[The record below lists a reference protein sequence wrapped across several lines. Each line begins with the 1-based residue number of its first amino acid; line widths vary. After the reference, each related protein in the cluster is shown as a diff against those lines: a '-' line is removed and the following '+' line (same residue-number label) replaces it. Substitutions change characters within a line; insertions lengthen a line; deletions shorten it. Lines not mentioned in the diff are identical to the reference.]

1 MINRKE
7 TKKIYVGN
15 VPVGGNSM
23 ISIQSMTN
31 TNTKDIKSTVSQ
43 IKKLEDAGCDI
54 IRMAVNDLEDAEA
67 LREIKKDINIPII
80 SDIQFDY
87 KLALAAAKNESDAIR
102 LNPGNIGDSWKIKEV
117 IEACKFY
124 NIPIRVGVNSGSVK
138 QEFLDKFNGVN
149 ASSIC
154 YSAMEEI
161 EILEKNNF
169 YDIAVSLKASNVNL
183 TIESYRKFSEMSNY
197 PLHLGVT
204 EAGSP
209 KKGIVKSAIGIG
221 TLLAEGI
228 GDTIR
233 VSLTSD
239 PLDEVITGKDIL
251 KALDL
256 RREGI
261 DLISCP
267 TCARTKVD
275 LIEIVNK
282 AEERLYELDKNL
294 KVAIMGCAVNGPG
307 EAREADIG
315 IACGDG
321 EGLIFKKGQIIKKIP
336 EEKLLVELLKEIE
349 NIGWLLDFIK
359 RYFTKIKLSLWKYF
373 GWYCHWV
380 YKKK

>member
-282 AEERLYELDKNL
+282 AEERIYELDKNL

-349 NIGWLLDFIK
+349 NIG
-359 RYFTKIKLSLWKYF
+359 
-373 GWYCHWV
+373 
-380 YKKK
+380 

>member
-7 TKKIYVGN
+7 TKKVYVGN
-15 VPVGGNSM
+15 VPIGGNSF

-31 TNTKDIKSTVSQ
+31 TNTKDVKSTVSQ
-43 IKKLEDAGCDI
+43 IKKLENAGCDI
-54 IRMAVNDLEDAEA
+54 IRMAVNDIEDAAA
-67 LREIKKDINIPII
+67 LREIKKEINIPII

-87 KLALAAAKNESDAIR
+87 KLALAACENESDAIR
-102 LNPGNIGDSWKIKEV
+102 LNPGNIGASWKVKEV
-117 IEACKFY
+117 VEACKFH

-154 YSAMEEI
+154 YSALEEI
-161 EILEKNNF
+161 ELLEKNNF
-169 YDIAVSLKASNVNL
+169 YDIAVSLKASSVNL
-183 TIESYRKFSEMSNY
+183 TIESYRKFSDMSNY

-239 PLDEVITGKDIL
+239 PLEEVIAGKDIL

-256 RREGI
+256 RRDGI

-282 AEERLYELDKNL
+282 AEEKLYSMDKNL
-294 KVAIMGCAVNGPG
+294 KVAIMGCPVNGPG
-307 EAREADIG
+307 EARESDIG
-315 IACGDG
+315 IACGHG
-321 EGLIFKKGQIIKKIP
+321 EGLIFSKGEIIKKVP
-336 EEKLLVELLKEIE
+336 EDMLLSELLSEIE
-349 NIGWLLDFIK
+349 KIG
-359 RYFTKIKLSLWKYF
+359 
-373 GWYCHWV
+373 
-380 YKKK
+380 

>member
-7 TKKIYVGN
+7 TKKVYVGN
-15 VPVGGNSM
+15 VPIGGNSF

-31 TNTKDIKSTVSQ
+31 TSTKDVKSTVSQ
-43 IKKLEDAGCDI
+43 IKKLENAGCDI
-54 IRMAVNDLEDAEA
+54 IRMAVNDLEDAAA
-67 LREIKKDINIPII
+67 LREIKKEINIPII
-80 SDIQFDY
+80 SDIQFNY
-87 KLALAAAKNESDAIR
+87 KLALAACENESDAIR
-102 LNPGNIGDSWKIKEV
+102 LNPGNIGASWKVKEV
-117 IEACKFY
+117 VEACKFH

-154 YSAMEEI
+154 YSALEEI
-161 EILEKNNF
+161 ELLEKNNF
-169 YDIAVSLKASNVNL
+169 YDIAVSLKASSVNL

-239 PLDEVITGKDIL
+239 PLDEVIAGKDIL

-256 RREGI
+256 KREGI

-282 AEERLYELDKNL
+282 AEEKLYSLDKNL
-294 KVAIMGCAVNGPG
+294 KVAIMGCPVNGPG

-315 IACGDG
+315 IACGHG
-321 EGLIFKKGQIIKKIP
+321 EGLIFSKGEILKKVP
-336 EEKLLVELLKEIE
+336 EDMLLSELLSEIE
-349 NIGWLLDFIK
+349 KIGW
-359 RYFTKIKLSLWKYF
+359 
-373 GWYCHWV
+373 
-380 YKKK
+380 

>member
-7 TKKIYVGN
+7 TKKVYVGN
-15 VPVGGNSM
+15 VPIGGNSF

-31 TNTKDIKSTVSQ
+31 TNTKDVKSTVSQ
-43 IKKLEDAGCDI
+43 IKKLENAGCDI
-54 IRMAVNDLEDAEA
+54 IRMAVNDIEDAAA
-67 LREIKKDINIPII
+67 LREIKKEINIPII
-80 SDIQFDY
+80 SDIQFNY
-87 KLALAAAKNESDAIR
+87 KLALAACENESDAIR
-102 LNPGNIGDSWKIKEV
+102 LNPGNIGTSWKVKEV
-117 IEACKFY
+117 VEACKFH

-154 YSAMEEI
+154 YSALEEI
-161 EILEKNNF
+161 ELLEKNNF
-169 YDIAVSLKASNVNL
+169 YDIAVSLKASSVNL

-239 PLDEVITGKDIL
+239 PLEEVIVGKDIL

-256 RREGI
+256 RRDGV

-282 AEERLYELDKNL
+282 AEEKLYSMDKNL
-294 KVAIMGCAVNGPG
+294 KVAIMGCPVNGPG

-315 IACGDG
+315 IACGHG
-321 EGLIFKKGQIIKKIP
+321 EGLIFSKGEIIKKVP
-336 EEKLLVELLKEIE
+336 EDMLLSELLSEIE
-349 NIGWLLDFIK
+349 KIGW
-359 RYFTKIKLSLWKYF
+359 
-373 GWYCHWV
+373 
-380 YKKK
+380 

>member
-7 TKKIYVGN
+7 TKKVYVGN
-15 VPVGGNSM
+15 VPIGGDSF

-31 TNTKDIKSTVSQ
+31 TNTKDVKSTVSQ
-43 IKKLEDAGCDI
+43 IKKLENAGCDI
-54 IRMAVNDLEDAEA
+54 IRMAVNDLEDAAA
-67 LREIKKDINIPII
+67 LKEIKKEINIPII

-87 KLALAAAKNESDAIR
+87 KLALAACENESDAIR
-102 LNPGNIGDSWKIKEV
+102 LNPGNIGASWKVKEV
-117 IEACKFY
+117 VGACKFH

-154 YSAMEEI
+154 YSALEEI
-161 EILEKNNF
+161 DLLEKNNF
-169 YDIAVSLKASNVNL
+169 YDIAVSLKASSVNL

-239 PLDEVITGKDIL
+239 PLDEVIAGKDIL

-282 AEERLYELDKNL
+282 AEEKLYSIDKNL
-294 KVAIMGCAVNGPG
+294 KVAIMGCPVNGPG

-315 IACGDG
+315 IACGHG
-321 EGLIFKKGQIIKKIP
+321 EGLIFSKGEIIKKVP
-336 EEKLLVELLKEIE
+336 EDMLLSELLSEIE
-349 NIGWLLDFIK
+349 KIG
-359 RYFTKIKLSLWKYF
+359 
-373 GWYCHWV
+373 
-380 YKKK
+380 

>member
-7 TKKIYVGN
+7 TKKVYVGN
-15 VPVGGNSM
+15 VQIGGNSF

-31 TNTKDIKSTVSQ
+31 TNTKDVKSTVSQ
-43 IKKLEDAGCDI
+43 IKKLENAGCDI
-54 IRMAVNDLEDAEA
+54 IRMAVNDIEDASA
-67 LREIKKDINIPII
+67 LREIKKEINIPII

-87 KLALAAAKNESDAIR
+87 KLALAACENESDAIR
-102 LNPGNIGDSWKIKEV
+102 LNPGNIGASWKVKEV
-117 IEACKFY
+117 VEACKFH

-154 YSAMEEI
+154 YSALEEI
-161 EILEKNNF
+161 ELLEKNNF
-169 YDIAVSLKASNVNL
+169 YNIAVSLKASSVNL

-239 PLDEVITGKDIL
+239 PLDEVIAGKDIL

-256 RREGI
+256 KREGI

-267 TCARTKVD
+267 TCARTKVN
-275 LIEIVNK
+275 LIDIVNK
-282 AEERLYELDKNL
+282 AEEKLYSLDKNL
-294 KVAIMGCAVNGPG
+294 KVAIMGCPVNGPG

-315 IACGDG
+315 IACGHG
-321 EGLIFKKGQIIKKIP
+321 EGLIFSKGEIIKKVP
-336 EEKLLVELLKEIE
+336 EDMLLSELLSEIE
-349 NIGWLLDFIK
+349 KIG
-359 RYFTKIKLSLWKYF
+359 
-373 GWYCHWV
+373 
-380 YKKK
+380 

>member
-7 TKKIYVGN
+7 TKKVYVGN
-15 VPVGGNSM
+15 VPIGGDSF

-43 IKKLEDAGCDI
+43 IKKLENAGCDI
-54 IRMAVNDLEDAEA
+54 IRMAVNDLEDAAA
-67 LREIKKDINIPII
+67 LREIKNEINIPII

-87 KLALAAAKNESDAIR
+87 KLALAACENESDAIR
-102 LNPGNIGDSWKIKEV
+102 LNPGNIGAPWKVKEV
-117 IEACKFY
+117 VEACKLHK
-124 NIPIRVGVNSGSVK
+124 IPIRVGVNSGSVK

-154 YSAMEEI
+154 YSALEEI
-161 EILEKNNF
+161 ELLEKNNF
-169 YDIAVSLKASNVNL
+169 YDIAVSLKASSVNL

-239 PLDEVITGKDIL
+239 PLDEVIAGKDIL

-256 RREGI
+256 RRDGI

-282 AEERLYELDKNL
+282 AEEKLYSIDKNL
-294 KVAIMGCAVNGPG
+294 KVAIMGCPVNGPG

-315 IACGDG
+315 IACGHG
-321 EGLIFKKGQIIKKIP
+321 EGLIFSKGEIIKKVP
-336 EEKLLVELLKEIE
+336 EDKLLSELLSEIE
-349 NIGWLLDFIK
+349 KIG
-359 RYFTKIKLSLWKYF
+359 
-373 GWYCHWV
+373 
-380 YKKK
+380 

>member
-7 TKKIYVGN
+7 TKKVYVGN
-15 VPVGGNSM
+15 VPIGGNSF

-31 TNTKDIKSTVSQ
+31 TNTKDVKSTVSQ
-43 IKKLEDAGCDI
+43 IKKLENAGCDI
-54 IRMAVNDLEDAEA
+54 IRMAVNDIEDAAA
-67 LREIKKDINIPII
+67 LREIKKEINIPII

-87 KLALAAAKNESDAIR
+87 KLALAACENESDAIR
-102 LNPGNIGDSWKIKEV
+102 LNPGNIGASWKVKEV
-117 IEACKFY
+117 VEACKFHK
-124 NIPIRVGVNSGSVK
+124 IPIRVGVNSGSVK

-154 YSAMEEI
+154 YSALEEI
-161 EILEKNNF
+161 ELLEKNNF
-169 YDIAVSLKASNVNL
+169 YDIAVSLKASSVNL
-183 TIESYRKFSEMSNY
+183 TIESYRKFSDMSNY

-239 PLDEVITGKDIL
+239 PLEEVIAGKDIL

-256 RREGI
+256 RRDGI

-282 AEERLYELDKNL
+282 AEEKLYSIDKNL
-294 KVAIMGCAVNGPG
+294 KVAIMGCPVNGPG

-315 IACGDG
+315 IACGHG
-321 EGLIFKKGQIIKKIP
+321 EGLIFSKGEIIKKVP
-336 EEKLLVELLKEIE
+336 EDMLLSELLSEIE
-349 NIGWLLDFIK
+349 KIGW
-359 RYFTKIKLSLWKYF
+359 
-373 GWYCHWV
+373 
-380 YKKK
+380 

>member
-7 TKKIYVGN
+7 TKKVYVGN
-15 VPVGGNSM
+15 VPIGGNSF

-31 TNTKDIKSTVSQ
+31 TNTKDVKSTVSQ
-43 IKKLEDAGCDI
+43 IKKLENAGCDI
-54 IRMAVNDLEDAEA
+54 IRMAVNDIEDAAA
-67 LREIKKDINIPII
+67 LREIKKEINIPII

-87 KLALAAAKNESDAIR
+87 KLALAACENESDAIR
-102 LNPGNIGDSWKIKEV
+102 LNPGNIGASWKVKEV
-117 IEACKFY
+117 VEACKFHK
-124 NIPIRVGVNSGSVK
+124 IPIRVGVNSGSVK

-154 YSAMEEI
+154 YSALEEI
-161 EILEKNNF
+161 ELLEKNNF
-169 YDIAVSLKASNVNL
+169 YDIAVSLKASSVNL
-183 TIESYRKFSEMSNY
+183 TIESYRKFSDMSNY

-239 PLDEVITGKDIL
+239 PLEEVIAGKDIL

-256 RREGI
+256 RRDGI

-282 AEERLYELDKNL
+282 AEEKLYSIDKNL
-294 KVAIMGCAVNGPG
+294 KVAIMGCPVNGPG

-315 IACGDG
+315 IACGHG
-321 EGLIFKKGQIIKKIP
+321 EGLIFSKGEIIKKVP
-336 EEKLLVELLKEIE
+336 EDMLLSELLSEIE
-349 NIGWLLDFIK
+349 KIG
-359 RYFTKIKLSLWKYF
+359 
-373 GWYCHWV
+373 
-380 YKKK
+380 

>member
-7 TKKIYVGN
+7 TKKVYVGK
-15 VPVGGNSM
+15 VPIGGDSF

-31 TNTKDIKSTVSQ
+31 TNTKDVKSTVSQ
-43 IKKLEDAGCDI
+43 IKNLENAGCDI
-54 IRMAVNDLEDAEA
+54 IRMAVNDLEDAAA
-67 LREIKKDINIPII
+67 LKEIKKEINIPII

-87 KLALAAAKNESDAIR
+87 KLALAACENESDAIR
-102 LNPGNIGDSWKIKEV
+102 LNPGNIGAPWKIKEV
-117 IEACKFY
+117 VKACKFH

-154 YSAMEEI
+154 YSALEEI
-161 EILEKNNF
+161 ELLEKNNF
-169 YDIAVSLKASNVNL
+169 YDIAVSLKASSVNL

-239 PLDEVITGKDIL
+239 PLDEVIAGKDIL

-282 AEERLYELDKNL
+282 AEEKLYSIDKNL
-294 KVAIMGCAVNGPG
+294 NVAIMGCPVNGPG

-315 IACGDG
+315 IACGHG
-321 EGLIFKKGQIIKKIP
+321 EGLIFSKGEIIKKVP
-336 EEKLLVELLKEIE
+336 EDKLLSELLSEIE
-349 NIGWLLDFIK
+349 KIG
-359 RYFTKIKLSLWKYF
+359 
-373 GWYCHWV
+373 
-380 YKKK
+380 

>member
-7 TKKIYVGN
+7 TKKVYVGN
-15 VPVGGNSM
+15 VPIGGNSF

-31 TNTKDIKSTVSQ
+31 TNTKDVKSTVSQ
-43 IKKLEDAGCDI
+43 IKKLENAGCDI
-54 IRMAVNDLEDAEA
+54 IRMAVNDIEDAVA
-67 LREIKKDINIPII
+67 LREIKKEINIPII

-87 KLALAAAKNESDAIR
+87 KLALAACENESDAIR
-102 LNPGNIGDSWKIKEV
+102 LNPGNIGASWKVKEV
-117 IEACKFY
+117 VEACKFH

-154 YSAMEEI
+154 YSALEEI
-161 EILEKNNF
+161 ELLEKNNF
-169 YDIAVSLKASNVNL
+169 YDIAVSLKASSVNL
-183 TIESYRKFSEMSNY
+183 TIESYRKFSDMSNY

-239 PLDEVITGKDIL
+239 PLDEVIAGKDIL

-256 RREGI
+256 KREGI

-282 AEERLYELDKNL
+282 AEEKLYSIDKNL
-294 KVAIMGCAVNGPG
+294 KVAIMGCPVNGPG

-315 IACGDG
+315 IACGHG
-321 EGLIFKKGQIIKKIP
+321 EGLIFSRGEIIKKVP
-336 EEKLLVELLKEIE
+336 EDMLLSELLSEIE
-349 NIGWLLDFIK
+349 KIGW
-359 RYFTKIKLSLWKYF
+359 
-373 GWYCHWV
+373 
-380 YKKK
+380 

>member
-7 TKKIYVGN
+7 TKKIYVGD
-15 VPVGGNSM
+15 VSIGGDSF

-31 TNTKDIKSTVSQ
+31 TNTKDVKSTVSQ
-43 IKKLEDAGCDI
+43 IKRLEDAGCDI
-54 IRMAVNDLEDAEA
+54 IRMAVNDLEDAA
-67 LREIKKDINIPII
+67 AIKKIKKEIKIPII

-87 KLALAAAKNESDAIR
+87 KLAIAAAENESDAIR
-102 LNPGNIGDSWKIKEV
+102 LNPGNVGASWKIKEV
-117 IEACKFY
+117 TESCKFH
-124 NIPIRVGVNSGSVK
+124 NIPIRVGVNSGSIK
-138 QEFLDKFNGVN
+138 QEFLDKFKGVN

-154 YSAMEEI
+154 LSAMEEV

-169 YDIAVSLKASNVNL
+169 FDIAVSLKASSVNL
-183 TIESYRKFSEMSNY
+183 TIESYRKFSQMSKY

-204 EAGSP
+204 EAGTP
-209 KKGIVKSAIGIG
+209 KKGIIKSAIGIG
-221 TLLAEGI
+221 TLLSEGI

-239 PLDEVITGKDIL
+239 PLEEVIAAKDIL

-267 TCARTKVD
+267 TCARTKVN
-275 LIEIVNK
+275 LIEMVK
-282 AEERLYELDKNL
+282 TVEDKLYTMDKNL

-315 IACGDG
+315 IACGNG
-321 EGLIFKKGQIIKKIP
+321 EGLIFSKGKIIKKVP
-336 EEKLLVELLKEIE
+336 EDKLLSELLQEIE
-349 NIGWLLDFIK
+349 
-359 RYFTKIKLSLWKYF
+359 KIR
-373 GWYCHWV
+373 
-380 YKKK
+380 

>member
-7 TKKIYVGN
+7 TKKVYVGN
-15 VPVGGNSM
+15 VPIGGNSF

-31 TNTKDIKSTVSQ
+31 TNTKDVKSTVSQ
-43 IKKLEDAGCDI
+43 IKKLENAGCDI
-54 IRMAVNDLEDAEA
+54 IRMAVNDLEDAAA
-67 LREIKKDINIPII
+67 LREIKKEINIPII

-87 KLALAAAKNESDAIR
+87 KLALAACENESDAIR
-102 LNPGNIGDSWKIKEV
+102 LNPGNIGASWKVKEV
-117 IEACKFY
+117 VEACKFH

-154 YSAMEEI
+154 YSALEEI
-161 EILEKNNF
+161 ELLEKNNF
-169 YDIAVSLKASNVNL
+169 YDIAVSLKASSVNL

-239 PLDEVITGKDIL
+239 PLDEVIAGKDIL

-256 RREGI
+256 KREGI

-282 AEERLYELDKNL
+282 AEEKLYSIDKNL
-294 KVAIMGCAVNGPG
+294 KVAIMGCPVNGPG

-315 IACGDG
+315 IACGHG
-321 EGLIFKKGQIIKKIP
+321 EGLIFSKGEIIKKVP
-336 EEKLLVELLKEIE
+336 EDMLLSELLSEIE
-349 NIGWLLDFIK
+349 KIG
-359 RYFTKIKLSLWKYF
+359 
-373 GWYCHWV
+373 
-380 YKKK
+380 

>member
-7 TKKIYVGN
+7 TKKVYVGN
-15 VPVGGNSM
+15 VPIGGNSF

-31 TNTKDIKSTVSQ
+31 TNTKDVKSTVSQ
-43 IKKLEDAGCDI
+43 IKKLENAGCDI
-54 IRMAVNDLEDAEA
+54 IRMAVNDLEDAAA
-67 LREIKKDINIPII
+67 LREIKKEINIPII
-80 SDIQFDY
+80 SDIQFNY
-87 KLALAAAKNESDAIR
+87 KLALAACENESDAIR
-102 LNPGNIGDSWKIKEV
+102 LNPGNIGASWKVKEV
-117 IEACKFY
+117 VEACKFH

-154 YSAMEEI
+154 YSALEEI
-161 EILEKNNF
+161 ELLEKNNF
-169 YDIAVSLKASNVNL
+169 NDIAVSLKASSVNL

-239 PLDEVITGKDIL
+239 PLDEVIAGKDIL

-256 RREGI
+256 KREGI

-282 AEERLYELDKNL
+282 AEEKLYSLDKNL
-294 KVAIMGCAVNGPG
+294 KVAIMGCPVNGPG

-315 IACGDG
+315 IACGHG
-321 EGLIFKKGQIIKKIP
+321 EGLIFSKGEILKKVP
-336 EEKLLVELLKEIE
+336 EDMLLSELLSEIE
-349 NIGWLLDFIK
+349 KIG
-359 RYFTKIKLSLWKYF
+359 
-373 GWYCHWV
+373 
-380 YKKK
+380 

>member
-1 MINRKE
+1 MIDRKK

-15 VPVGGNSM
+15 VAIGGDSS

-31 TNTKDIKSTVSQ
+31 TNTKNIIDTVSQ
-43 IKKLEDAGCDI
+43 IKKLEEAGCDI
-54 IRMAVNDLEDAEA
+54 IRMAVNDLEDAAA
-67 LREIKKDINIPII
+67 LREIKKEINIPII

-102 LNPGNIGDSWKIKEV
+102 LNPGNIGESWKIKEV

-124 NIPIRVGVNSGSVK
+124 DIPIRVGVNSGSVK
-138 QEFLDKFNGVN
+138 QEFLDKFKGVN

-161 EILEKNNF
+161 ELLEKNNF
-169 YDIAVSLKASNVNL
+169 SNIAVSLKASDVNL
-183 TIESYRKFSEMSNY
+183 TIESYRKFSELSNY

-239 PLDEVITGKDIL
+239 PVDEVIAGKDIL

-267 TCARTKVD
+267 TCARTKVN

-321 EGLIFKKGQIIKKIP
+321 EGLIFSKGQIIKKVP
-336 EEKLLVELLKEIE
+336 EEQLLSELLKEIE
-349 NIGWLLDFIK
+349 NIGW
-359 RYFTKIKLSLWKYF
+359 
-373 GWYCHWV
+373 
-380 YKKK
+380 

>member
-7 TKKIYVGN
+7 TKKVYVGN
-15 VPVGGNSM
+15 VPIGGNSF

-31 TNTKDIKSTVSQ
+31 TNTKDVKSTVSQ
-43 IKKLEDAGCDI
+43 IKKLENAGCDI
-54 IRMAVNDLEDAEA
+54 IRMAVNDIEDAAA
-67 LREIKKDINIPII
+67 LREIKKEINIPII

-87 KLALAAAKNESDAIR
+87 KLALAACENESDAIR
-102 LNPGNIGDSWKIKEV
+102 LNPGNIGASWKVKEV
-117 IEACKFY
+117 VEACKFH

-154 YSAMEEI
+154 YSALEEI
-161 EILEKNNF
+161 ELLEKNNF
-169 YDIAVSLKASNVNL
+169 YDIAVSLKASSVNL
-183 TIESYRKFSEMSNY
+183 TIESYRKFSDMSNY

-239 PLDEVITGKDIL
+239 PLEEVIAGKDIL

-256 RREGI
+256 KREGI

-282 AEERLYELDKNL
+282 AEEKLYSIDKNL
-294 KVAIMGCAVNGPG
+294 KVAIMGCPVNGPG

-315 IACGDG
+315 IACGHG
-321 EGLIFKKGQIIKKIP
+321 EGLIFSKGEIIKKVP
-336 EEKLLVELLKEIE
+336 EDMLLSELLSEIE
-349 NIGWLLDFIK
+349 KIG
-359 RYFTKIKLSLWKYF
+359 
-373 GWYCHWV
+373 
-380 YKKK
+380 

>member
-7 TKKIYVGN
+7 TKKVYVGN
-15 VPVGGNSM
+15 VPIGGNSF

-31 TNTKDIKSTVSQ
+31 TNTKDVKSTVSQ
-43 IKKLEDAGCDI
+43 IKKLENAGCDI
-54 IRMAVNDLEDAEA
+54 IRMAVNDIEDAAA
-67 LREIKKDINIPII
+67 LREIKKEINIPII

-87 KLALAAAKNESDAIR
+87 KLALAACENESDAIR
-102 LNPGNIGDSWKIKEV
+102 LNPGNIGASWKVKEV
-117 IEACKFY
+117 VEACKFH

-154 YSAMEEI
+154 YSALEEI
-161 EILEKNNF
+161 ELLEKNNF
-169 YDIAVSLKASNVNL
+169 YDIAVSLKASSVNL
-183 TIESYRKFSEMSNY
+183 TIESYRKFSDMSNY

-239 PLDEVITGKDIL
+239 PLEEVIAGKDIL

-256 RREGI
+256 RRDGI

-282 AEERLYELDKNL
+282 AEEKLYSMDKNL
-294 KVAIMGCAVNGPG
+294 KVAIMGCPVNGPG

-315 IACGDG
+315 IACGHG
-321 EGLIFKKGQIIKKIP
+321 EGLIFSKGEIIKKVP
-336 EEKLLVELLKEIE
+336 EDMLLSELLSEIE
-349 NIGWLLDFIK
+349 KIGW
-359 RYFTKIKLSLWKYF
+359 
-373 GWYCHWV
+373 
-380 YKKK
+380 

>member
-7 TKKIYVGN
+7 TKKVYVGN
-15 VPVGGNSM
+15 VPIGGNSF

-31 TNTKDIKSTVSQ
+31 TNTKDVKSTVSQ
-43 IKKLEDAGCDI
+43 IKKLENAGCDI
-54 IRMAVNDLEDAEA
+54 IRMAVNDLEDAAA
-67 LREIKKDINIPII
+67 LREIKKEINIPII
-80 SDIQFDY
+80 SDIQFNY
-87 KLALAAAKNESDAIR
+87 KLALAACENESDAIR
-102 LNPGNIGDSWKIKEV
+102 LNPGNIGASWKVKEV
-117 IEACKFY
+117 VEACKFH

-154 YSAMEEI
+154 YSALEEI
-161 EILEKNNF
+161 ELLEKNNF
-169 YDIAVSLKASNVNL
+169 YNIAVSLKASSVNL

-209 KKGIVKSAIGIG
+209 KKGIIKSAIGIG

-239 PLDEVITGKDIL
+239 PLDEVIAGKDIL

-256 RREGI
+256 KREGI

-282 AEERLYELDKNL
+282 AEEKLYSMDKNL
-294 KVAIMGCAVNGPG
+294 KVAIMGCPVNGPG

-315 IACGDG
+315 IACGHG
-321 EGLIFKKGQIIKKIP
+321 EGLIFSKGEIIKKVP
-336 EEKLLVELLKEIE
+336 EDMLLSELLSEIE
-349 NIGWLLDFIK
+349 KIGW
-359 RYFTKIKLSLWKYF
+359 
-373 GWYCHWV
+373 
-380 YKKK
+380 

>member
-7 TKKIYVGN
+7 TKKVYVGN
-15 VPVGGNSM
+15 VPIGGNSF

-31 TNTKDIKSTVSQ
+31 TNTKDVKSTVSQ
-43 IKKLEDAGCDI
+43 IKKLENAGCDI
-54 IRMAVNDLEDAEA
+54 IRMAVNDLEDAAA
-67 LREIKKDINIPII
+67 LREIKKEINIPII
-80 SDIQFDY
+80 SDIQFNY
-87 KLALAAAKNESDAIR
+87 KLALAACENESDAIR
-102 LNPGNIGDSWKIKEV
+102 LNPGNIGASWKVKEV
-117 IEACKFY
+117 VEACKFH

-154 YSAMEEI
+154 YSALEEI
-161 EILEKNNF
+161 ELLEKNNF
-169 YDIAVSLKASNVNL
+169 YDIAVSLKASSVNL

-239 PLDEVITGKDIL
+239 PLDEVIAGKDIL
-251 KALDL
+251 NALDL
-256 RREGI
+256 RRDGI

-282 AEERLYELDKNL
+282 AEEKLYSMDKNL
-294 KVAIMGCAVNGPG
+294 KVAIMGCPVNGPG

-315 IACGDG
+315 IACGHG
-321 EGLIFKKGQIIKKIP
+321 EGLIFSKGEIIKKVP
-336 EEKLLVELLKEIE
+336 EDMLLSELLSEIE
-349 NIGWLLDFIK
+349 KIG
-359 RYFTKIKLSLWKYF
+359 
-373 GWYCHWV
+373 
-380 YKKK
+380 

>member
-7 TKKIYVGN
+7 TKKVYVGN
-15 VPVGGNSM
+15 VPIGGNSF

-31 TNTKDIKSTVSQ
+31 TNTKDVKSTVSQ
-43 IKKLEDAGCDI
+43 IKKLENAGCDI
-54 IRMAVNDLEDAEA
+54 IRMAVNDLEDAAA
-67 LREIKKDINIPII
+67 LREIKKEINIPII

-87 KLALAAAKNESDAIR
+87 KLALAACENESDAIR
-102 LNPGNIGDSWKIKEV
+102 LNPGNIGASWKVKEV
-117 IEACKFY
+117 VEACKFH

-154 YSAMEEI
+154 YSALEEI
-161 EILEKNNF
+161 ELLEKNNF
-169 YDIAVSLKASNVNL
+169 YNIAVSLKASSVNL
-183 TIESYRKFSEMSNY
+183 TIESYRKFSDMSNY

-204 EAGSP
+204 ESGSP

-239 PLDEVITGKDIL
+239 PLDEVIAGKDIL

-256 RREGI
+256 KREGI

-282 AEERLYELDKNL
+282 AEEKLYSIDKNL
-294 KVAIMGCAVNGPG
+294 KVAIMGCPVNGPG

-315 IACGDG
+315 IACGHG
-321 EGLIFKKGQIIKKIP
+321 EGLIFSKGKIIKKVP
-336 EEKLLVELLKEIE
+336 EDMLLSELLSEIKK
-349 NIGWLLDFIK
+349 IGW
-359 RYFTKIKLSLWKYF
+359 
-373 GWYCHWV
+373 
-380 YKKK
+380 

>member
-7 TKKIYVGN
+7 TKKVYVGN
-15 VPVGGNSM
+15 VPIGGNSF

-31 TNTKDIKSTVSQ
+31 TKTKDVKSTVSQ
-43 IKKLEDAGCDI
+43 IKKLENAGCDI
-54 IRMAVNDLEDAEA
+54 IRMAVNDLEDAAA
-67 LREIKKDINIPII
+67 LREIKKEINIPII
-80 SDIQFDY
+80 SDIQFNY
-87 KLALAAAKNESDAIR
+87 KLALAACENESDAIR
-102 LNPGNIGDSWKIKEV
+102 LNPGNIGASWKVKEV
-117 IEACKFY
+117 VEACKFH

-154 YSAMEEI
+154 YSALEEI
-161 EILEKNNF
+161 ELLEKNNF
-169 YDIAVSLKASNVNL
+169 YDIAVSLKASSVNL

-239 PLDEVITGKDIL
+239 PLDEVIAGKDIL

-256 RREGI
+256 KREGI

-282 AEERLYELDKNL
+282 AEEKLYSLDKNL
-294 KVAIMGCAVNGPG
+294 KVAIMGCPVNGPG

-315 IACGDG
+315 IACGHG
-321 EGLIFKKGQIIKKIP
+321 EGLIFSKGEILKKVP
-336 EEKLLVELLKEIE
+336 EDMLLSELLSEIE
-349 NIGWLLDFIK
+349 KIGW
-359 RYFTKIKLSLWKYF
+359 
-373 GWYCHWV
+373 
-380 YKKK
+380 

>member
-1 MINRKE
+1 MIDRKK

-15 VPVGGNSM
+15 VAIGGDSS
-23 ISIQSMTN
+23 ISVQSMTN
-31 TNTKDIKSTVSQ
+31 TNTKNITETVSQ
-43 IKKLEDAGCDI
+43 IKKLEEAGCDI
-54 IRMAVNDLEDAEA
+54 IRMAVNDLEDAAA
-67 LREIKKDINIPII
+67 LRQIKKEINIPII

-102 LNPGNIGDSWKIKEV
+102 LNPGNIGESWKIKEV

-124 NIPIRVGVNSGSVK
+124 DIPIRVGVNSGSVK
-138 QEFLDKFNGVN
+138 QEFLDKFKGVN

-161 EILEKNNF
+161 ELLEKNNF
-169 YDIAVSLKASNVNL
+169 SNIAVSLKASDVNL
-183 TIESYRKFSEMSNY
+183 TIENYRKFSEMSNY

-239 PLDEVITGKDIL
+239 PVDEVIAGKDIL

-267 TCARTKVD
+267 TCARTKVN

-321 EGLIFKKGQIIKKIP
+321 EGLIFSKGQIIKKVP
-336 EEKLLVELLKEIE
+336 EEQLLSELLKEIE
-349 NIGWLLDFIK
+349 NIG
-359 RYFTKIKLSLWKYF
+359 
-373 GWYCHWV
+373 
-380 YKKK
+380 

>member
-7 TKKIYVGN
+7 TKKVYVGN
-15 VPVGGNSM
+15 VPIGGNSF

-31 TNTKDIKSTVSQ
+31 TNTKDVKSTVSQ
-43 IKKLEDAGCDI
+43 IKKLENAGCDI
-54 IRMAVNDLEDAEA
+54 IRMAVNDLEDAAA
-67 LREIKKDINIPII
+67 LREIKKEINIPII
-80 SDIQFDY
+80 SDIQFNY
-87 KLALAAAKNESDAIR
+87 KLALAACENESDAIR
-102 LNPGNIGDSWKIKEV
+102 LNPGNIGASWKVKEV
-117 IEACKFY
+117 VEACKFH

-154 YSAMEEI
+154 YSALEEI
-161 EILEKNNF
+161 ELLEKNNF
-169 YDIAVSLKASNVNL
+169 YDIAVSLKASSVNL

-239 PLDEVITGKDIL
+239 PLEEVIVGKDIL

-256 RREGI
+256 RRDGV

-282 AEERLYELDKNL
+282 AEEKLYSMDKNL
-294 KVAIMGCAVNGPG
+294 KVAIMGCPVNGPG

-315 IACGDG
+315 IACGHG
-321 EGLIFKKGQIIKKIP
+321 EGLIFSKGEIIKKVP
-336 EEKLLVELLKEIE
+336 EDMLLSELLSEIE
-349 NIGWLLDFIK
+349 KIG
-359 RYFTKIKLSLWKYF
+359 
-373 GWYCHWV
+373 
-380 YKKK
+380 

>member
-7 TKKIYVGN
+7 TKKVYVGN
-15 VPVGGNSM
+15 VPIGGNSF

-31 TNTKDIKSTVSQ
+31 TNTKDVKSTVSQ
-43 IKKLEDAGCDI
+43 IKKLENAGCDI
-54 IRMAVNDLEDAEA
+54 IRMAVNDLEDAAA
-67 LREIKKDINIPII
+67 LREIKKEINIPII

-87 KLALAAAKNESDAIR
+87 KLALAACENESDAIR
-102 LNPGNIGDSWKIKEV
+102 LNPGNIGASWKVKEV
-117 IEACKFY
+117 VEACKFH

-154 YSAMEEI
+154 YSALEEI
-161 EILEKNNF
+161 ELLEKNNF
-169 YDIAVSLKASNVNL
+169 YDIAVSLKASSVNL

-239 PLDEVITGKDIL
+239 PLDEVIAGKDIL

-256 RREGI
+256 KREGI

-282 AEERLYELDKNL
+282 AEEKLYSLDKNL
-294 KVAIMGCAVNGPG
+294 KVAIMGCPVNGPG

-315 IACGDG
+315 IACGHG
-321 EGLIFKKGQIIKKIP
+321 EGLIFSKGKIIKKVP
-336 EEKLLVELLKEIE
+336 EDMLLSELLSEIE
-349 NIGWLLDFIK
+349 KIG
-359 RYFTKIKLSLWKYF
+359 
-373 GWYCHWV
+373 
-380 YKKK
+380 

>member
-1 MINRKE
+1 MINRKK

-15 VPVGGNSM
+15 VAIGGDSS

-31 TNTKDIKSTVSQ
+31 TNTKNITSTVTQ
-43 IKKLEDAGCDI
+43 IKKLEQAGCDI
-54 IRMAVNDLEDAEA
+54 IRMAVNDMEDAAA
-67 LREIKKDINIPII
+67 LREIKKQINIPII

-102 LNPGNIGDSWKIKEV
+102 LNPGNIGESWKIKEV

-124 NIPIRVGVNSGSVK
+124 DIPIRVGVNSGSVK
-138 QEFLDKFNGVN
+138 QDFLDKFKGVN

-154 YSAMEEI
+154 YSAMEEV
-161 EILEKNNF
+161 ELLEKNNF
-169 YDIAVSLKASNVNL
+169 SNIAVSLKASDVNL

-239 PLDEVITGKDIL
+239 PVDEVIAGKDIL

-267 TCARTKVD
+267 TCARTKVN

-282 AEERLYELDKNL
+282 AEDRLYELDKNL

-321 EGLIFKKGQIIKKIP
+321 EGLIFSKGQIIKKVP
-336 EEKLLVELLKEIE
+336 EEQLLSELLKEIE
-349 NIGWLLDFIK
+349 NIG
-359 RYFTKIKLSLWKYF
+359 
-373 GWYCHWV
+373 
-380 YKKK
+380 

>member
-7 TKKIYVGN
+7 TKKVYVGN
-15 VPVGGNSM
+15 VPIGGNSF

-31 TNTKDIKSTVSQ
+31 TNTKDVKSTVSQ
-43 IKKLEDAGCDI
+43 IKKLENAGCDI
-54 IRMAVNDLEDAEA
+54 IRMAVNDIEDAAA
-67 LREIKKDINIPII
+67 LREIKKEINIPII

-87 KLALAAAKNESDAIR
+87 KLALAACENESDAIR
-102 LNPGNIGDSWKIKEV
+102 LNPGNIGASWKVKEV
-117 IEACKFY
+117 VEACKFH

-154 YSAMEEI
+154 YSALEEI
-161 EILEKNNF
+161 ELLEKNNF
-169 YDIAVSLKASNVNL
+169 YDIAVSLKASSVNL
-183 TIESYRKFSEMSNY
+183 TIESYRKFSDMSNY

-239 PLDEVITGKDIL
+239 PLDEVIVGKDIL

-256 RREGI
+256 RRDGI

-282 AEERLYELDKNL
+282 AEEKLYSMDKNL
-294 KVAIMGCAVNGPG
+294 KVAIMGCPVNGPG

-315 IACGDG
+315 IACGHG
-321 EGLIFKKGQIIKKIP
+321 EGLIFSKGEILKKVP
-336 EEKLLVELLKEIE
+336 EDMLLSELLSEIE
-349 NIGWLLDFIK
+349 KIGW
-359 RYFTKIKLSLWKYF
+359 
-373 GWYCHWV
+373 
-380 YKKK
+380 

>member
-7 TKKIYVGN
+7 TKKVYVGN
-15 VPVGGNSM
+15 VPIGGNSF

-31 TNTKDIKSTVSQ
+31 TNTKDVKSTVSQ
-43 IKKLEDAGCDI
+43 IKKLENAGCDI
-54 IRMAVNDLEDAEA
+54 IRMAVNDIEDAAA
-67 LREIKKDINIPII
+67 LREIKKEINIPII

-87 KLALAAAKNESDAIR
+87 KLALAACENESDAIR
-102 LNPGNIGDSWKIKEV
+102 LNPGNIGASWKVKEV
-117 IEACKFY
+117 VEACKFH

-154 YSAMEEI
+154 YSALEEI
-161 EILEKNNF
+161 ELLEKNNF
-169 YDIAVSLKASNVNL
+169 YDIAVSLKASSVNL

-239 PLDEVITGKDIL
+239 PLDEVIAGKDIL

-256 RREGI
+256 RRDGV

-282 AEERLYELDKNL
+282 AEEKLYSMDKNL
-294 KVAIMGCAVNGPG
+294 KVAIMGCPVNGPG

-315 IACGDG
+315 IACGHG
-321 EGLIFKKGQIIKKIP
+321 EGLIFSKGEIIKKVP
-336 EEKLLVELLKEIE
+336 EDMLLSELLSEIE
-349 NIGWLLDFIK
+349 KIGW
-359 RYFTKIKLSLWKYF
+359 
-373 GWYCHWV
+373 
-380 YKKK
+380 

>member
-7 TKKIYVGN
+7 TKKVYVGN
-15 VPVGGNSM
+15 VPIGGNSF

-31 TNTKDIKSTVSQ
+31 TNTKDVKSTVSQ
-43 IKKLEDAGCDI
+43 IKKLENAGCDI
-54 IRMAVNDLEDAEA
+54 IRMAVNDIEDAAA
-67 LREIKKDINIPII
+67 LREIKKEINIPII

-87 KLALAAAKNESDAIR
+87 KLALAACENESDAIR
-102 LNPGNIGDSWKIKEV
+102 LNPGNIGASWKVKEV
-117 IEACKFY
+117 VEACKFH

-138 QEFLDKFNGVN
+138 QDFLDKFNGVN

-154 YSAMEEI
+154 YSALEEI
-161 EILEKNNF
+161 ELLEKNNF
-169 YDIAVSLKASNVNL
+169 NDIAVSLKASSVNL

-209 KKGIVKSAIGIG
+209 KKGIVKSSIGIG

-239 PLDEVITGKDIL
+239 PLDEVIAGKDIL

-256 RREGI
+256 KREGI

-282 AEERLYELDKNL
+282 AEEKLYSLDKNL
-294 KVAIMGCAVNGPG
+294 KVAIMGCPVNGPG

-315 IACGDG
+315 IACGHG
-321 EGLIFKKGQIIKKIP
+321 EGLIFSKGEIIKKVP
-336 EEKLLVELLKEIE
+336 EDMLLSELLSEIE
-349 NIGWLLDFIK
+349 KIG
-359 RYFTKIKLSLWKYF
+359 
-373 GWYCHWV
+373 
-380 YKKK
+380 

>member
-7 TKKIYVGN
+7 TKKVYVGK
-15 VPVGGNSM
+15 VPIGGDSF

-31 TNTKDIKSTVSQ
+31 TNTKDVKSTVSQ
-43 IKKLEDAGCDI
+43 IKNLENAGCDI
-54 IRMAVNDLEDAEA
+54 IRMAVNDLEDAAA
-67 LREIKKDINIPII
+67 LKEIKKEINIPII

-87 KLALAAAKNESDAIR
+87 KLALAACENESDAIR
-102 LNPGNIGDSWKIKEV
+102 LNPGNIGAPWKIKEV
-117 IEACKFY
+117 VKACKFH

-154 YSAMEEI
+154 YSALEEI
-161 EILEKNNF
+161 ELLEKNNF
-169 YDIAVSLKASNVNL
+169 YDIAVSLKASSVNL

-239 PLDEVITGKDIL
+239 PLDEVIAGKDIL

-282 AEERLYELDKNL
+282 AEEKLYSIDKNL
-294 KVAIMGCAVNGPG
+294 NVAIMGCPVNGPG

-315 IACGDG
+315 IACGHG
-321 EGLIFKKGQIIKKIP
+321 EGLIFSKGEIIKKVP
-336 EEKLLVELLKEIE
+336 EDKLLSELLSEIE
-349 NIGWLLDFIK
+349 KIGW
-359 RYFTKIKLSLWKYF
+359 
-373 GWYCHWV
+373 
-380 YKKK
+380 

>member
-7 TKKIYVGN
+7 TKKVYVGN
-15 VPVGGNSM
+15 VPIGGNSF

-31 TNTKDIKSTVSQ
+31 TNTKDVKSTVSQ
-43 IKKLEDAGCDI
+43 IKKLENAGCDI
-54 IRMAVNDLEDAEA
+54 IRMAVNDLEDAAA
-67 LREIKKDINIPII
+67 LREIKKEINIPII
-80 SDIQFDY
+80 SDIQFNY
-87 KLALAAAKNESDAIR
+87 KLALAACENESDAIR
-102 LNPGNIGDSWKIKEV
+102 LNPGNIGASWKVKEV
-117 IEACKFY
+117 VEACKFH

-138 QEFLDKFNGVN
+138 QEFLDKFSGVN

-154 YSAMEEI
+154 YSALEEI
-161 EILEKNNF
+161 ELLEKNNF
-169 YDIAVSLKASNVNL
+169 YDIAVSLKASSVNL
-183 TIESYRKFSEMSNY
+183 TIESYRKFSDMSNY

-239 PLDEVITGKDIL
+239 PLEEVIAGKDIL

-256 RREGI
+256 KREGI

-282 AEERLYELDKNL
+282 AEEKLYSMDKNL
-294 KVAIMGCAVNGPG
+294 KVAIMGCPVNGPG

-315 IACGDG
+315 IACGHG
-321 EGLIFKKGQIIKKIP
+321 EGLIFSKGEILKKVP
-336 EEKLLVELLKEIE
+336 EDMLLSELLSEIE
-349 NIGWLLDFIK
+349 KIGW
-359 RYFTKIKLSLWKYF
+359 
-373 GWYCHWV
+373 
-380 YKKK
+380 

>member
-7 TKKIYVGN
+7 TKKVYVGN
-15 VPVGGNSM
+15 VPIGGNSF

-31 TNTKDIKSTVSQ
+31 TNTKDVKSTVSQ
-43 IKKLEDAGCDI
+43 IKKLENAGCDI
-54 IRMAVNDLEDAEA
+54 IRMAVNDLEDAAA
-67 LREIKKDINIPII
+67 LREIKKEINIPII
-80 SDIQFDY
+80 SDIQFNY
-87 KLALAAAKNESDAIR
+87 KLALAACENESDAIR
-102 LNPGNIGDSWKIKEV
+102 LNPGNIGASWKVKEV
-117 IEACKFY
+117 VEACKFH

-154 YSAMEEI
+154 YSALEEI
-161 EILEKNNF
+161 ELLEKNNF
-169 YDIAVSLKASNVNL
+169 YDIAVSLKASSVNL

-239 PLDEVITGKDIL
+239 PLDEVIAGKDIL
-251 KALDL
+251 NALDL
-256 RREGI
+256 RRDGI

-282 AEERLYELDKNL
+282 AEEKLYSMDKNL
-294 KVAIMGCAVNGPG
+294 KVAIMGCPVNGPG

-315 IACGDG
+315 IACGHG
-321 EGLIFKKGQIIKKIP
+321 EGLIFSKGEIIKKVP
-336 EEKLLVELLKEIE
+336 EDMLLSELLSEIE
-349 NIGWLLDFIK
+349 KIGW
-359 RYFTKIKLSLWKYF
+359 
-373 GWYCHWV
+373 
-380 YKKK
+380 

>member
-7 TKKIYVGN
+7 TKKVYVGN
-15 VPVGGNSM
+15 VPIGGNSF

-31 TNTKDIKSTVSQ
+31 TNTKDVKSTVSQ
-43 IKKLEDAGCDI
+43 IKKLENAGCDI
-54 IRMAVNDLEDAEA
+54 IRMAVNDLEDAAA
-67 LREIKKDINIPII
+67 LREIKKEINIPII
-80 SDIQFDY
+80 SDIQFNY
-87 KLALAAAKNESDAIR
+87 KLALAACENESDAIR
-102 LNPGNIGDSWKIKEV
+102 LNPGNIGASWKVKEV
-117 IEACKFY
+117 VEACKFH

-154 YSAMEEI
+154 YSALEEI
-161 EILEKNNF
+161 ELLEKNNF
-169 YDIAVSLKASNVNL
+169 YDIAVSLKASSVNL

-239 PLDEVITGKDIL
+239 PLEEVIVGKDIL

-256 RREGI
+256 RRDGV

-282 AEERLYELDKNL
+282 AEEKLYSMDKNL
-294 KVAIMGCAVNGPG
+294 KVAIMGCPVNGPG

-315 IACGDG
+315 IACGHG
-321 EGLIFKKGQIIKKIP
+321 EGLIFSKGEIIKKVP
-336 EEKLLVELLKEIE
+336 EDMLLSELLSEIE
-349 NIGWLLDFIK
+349 KIGW
-359 RYFTKIKLSLWKYF
+359 
-373 GWYCHWV
+373 
-380 YKKK
+380 

>member
-1 MINRKE
+1 MINRKK

-15 VPVGGNSM
+15 VAIGGDSS

-31 TNTKDIKSTVSQ
+31 TNTKNITSTVTQ
-43 IKKLEDAGCDI
+43 IKKLEQAGCDI
-54 IRMAVNDLEDAEA
+54 IRMAVNDMEDAAA
-67 LREIKKDINIPII
+67 LREIKKQINIPII

-102 LNPGNIGDSWKIKEV
+102 LNPGNIGESWKIKEV

-124 NIPIRVGVNSGSVK
+124 GIPIRVGVNSGSVK
-138 QEFLDKFNGVN
+138 QEFLDKFKGVN

-154 YSAMEEI
+154 YSAMEEV
-161 EILEKNNF
+161 ELLEKNNF
-169 YDIAVSLKASNVNL
+169 SNIAVSLKASDVNL

-209 KKGIVKSAIGIG
+209 RKGIVKSAIGIG

-239 PLDEVITGKDIL
+239 PVEEVIAGKDIL

-267 TCARTKVD
+267 TCARTKVN

-282 AEERLYELDKNL
+282 AEDRLYELDKNL

-315 IACGDG
+315 IASGDG
-321 EGLIFKKGQIIKKIP
+321 EGLIFSKGQIIKKVP
-336 EEKLLVELLKEIE
+336 EDKLLSELLKEIE
-349 NIGWLLDFIK
+349 NIG
-359 RYFTKIKLSLWKYF
+359 
-373 GWYCHWV
+373 
-380 YKKK
+380 

>member
-7 TKKIYVGN
+7 TKKVYVGN
-15 VPVGGNSM
+15 VPIGGNSF

-31 TNTKDIKSTVSQ
+31 TNTKDVKSTVSQ
-43 IKKLEDAGCDI
+43 IKKLENAGCDI
-54 IRMAVNDLEDAEA
+54 IRMAVNDIEDAAA
-67 LREIKKDINIPII
+67 LREIKKEINIPII
-80 SDIQFDY
+80 SDIQFNY
-87 KLALAAAKNESDAIR
+87 KLALAACENESDAIR
-102 LNPGNIGDSWKIKEV
+102 LNPGNIGASWKVKEV
-117 IEACKFY
+117 VEACKFH

-154 YSAMEEI
+154 YSALEEI
-161 EILEKNNF
+161 ELLEKNNF
-169 YDIAVSLKASNVNL
+169 YDIAVSLKASSVNL
-183 TIESYRKFSEMSNY
+183 TIESYRKFSDMSNY

-239 PLDEVITGKDIL
+239 PLEEVIAGKDIL

-256 RREGI
+256 RRDGI

-282 AEERLYELDKNL
+282 AEEKLYSMDKNL
-294 KVAIMGCAVNGPG
+294 KVAIMGCPVNGPG

-315 IACGDG
+315 IACGHG
-321 EGLIFKKGQIIKKIP
+321 EGLIFSKGEILKKVP
-336 EEKLLVELLKEIE
+336 EDMLLSELLSEIE
-349 NIGWLLDFIK
+349 KIGW
-359 RYFTKIKLSLWKYF
+359 
-373 GWYCHWV
+373 
-380 YKKK
+380 